1 MGAELGADLTSLHLM
16 NESRACF
23 IGMEGGAMTQ
33 QRVEL
38 PGAAHLALTPG
49 VRLLHPEEQVFA
61 AMLAG
66 WAAQQRSRMLATVT
80 LEQRLATVRRFATF
94 TGGYPWRWGPAD
106 VEEWTSWLR
115 SGARPRAHSTVRGYQ
130 NAIALFCDYLIDPRY
145 GWADECQTR
154 FGTHPVQVCHE
165 WNTVIHTT
173 AYEGRPGNRPFTR
186 AELQRLLDYA
196 DEQVARARRLKRK
209 GWLAAFRD
217 ATLLKVCYGWG
228 LRRRELVML
237 DTVDFTANPA
247 APEFGGYG
255 MLSVRYGKA
264 AKGSPP
270 RRRNVLTVMGWAAEV
285 VAEWAE
291 QVRGCYGPGQRTM
304 LWPTERGGRVSGA
317 YVGLRFDALRDAV
330 GLPGE
335 LRPHCLRHAY
345 VTHLIEDGFD
355 PFFVQQQVGHAWGS
369 TTAIYTGV
377 SSDYKNR
384 VLRQALDGAFTGQGG
399 GR

>member
-1 MGAELGADLTSLHLM
+1 M
-16 NESRACF
+16 
-23 IGMEGGAMTQ
+23 
-33 QRVEL
+33 
-38 PGAAHLALTPG
+38 
-49 VRLLHPEEQVFA
+49 
-61 AMLAG
+61 
-66 WAAQQRSRMLATVT
+66 
-80 LEQRLATVRRFATF
+80 
-94 TGGYPWRWGPAD
+94 
-106 VEEWTSWLR
+106 EEWTSWLR

-130 NAIALFCDYLIDPRY
+130 NAVALFCDYLIDPRY
-145 GWADECQTR
+145 GWTGECEAR

-217 ATLLKVCYGWG
+217 ATLFKVCYGWG

-285 VAEWAE
+285 VAEWVE

-317 YVGLRFDALRDAV
+317 YIGLRFDTFRDAL

-345 VTHLIEDGFD
+345 VTHLVEDGFD

-384 VLRQALDGAFTGQGG
+384 MLRRALDRAFADQGG

>member
-1 MGAELGADLTSLHLM
+1 
-16 NESRACF
+16 
-23 IGMEGGAMTQ
+23 
-33 QRVEL
+33 
-38 PGAAHLALTPG
+38 

-66 WAAQQRSRMLATVT
+66 WEARQRSRMLAQVTV
-80 LEQRLATVRRFATF
+80 EQRLATIRRFAAF
-94 TGGYPWRWGPAD
+94 TGSYPWRWTPAD

-130 NAIALFCDYLIDPRY
+130 NAVALFCDYLIDPRY
-145 GWADECQTR
+145 GWTGECEAR

-165 WNTVIHTT
+165 WDTVIHTT

-196 DEQVARARRLKRK
+196 DEQVARACRLKRK

-217 ATLLKVCYGWG
+217 ATLFKVCYGWG

-247 APEFGGYG
+247 APEFDGYG

-285 VAEWAE
+285 VAECPLCQPLVR
-291 QVRGCYGPGQRTM
+291 QVVAPN
-304 LWPTERGGRVSGA
+304 
-317 YVGLRFDALRDAV
+317 
-330 GLPGE
+330 
-335 LRPHCLRHAY
+335 H
-345 VTHLIEDGFD
+345 
-355 PFFVQQQVGHAWGS
+355 
-369 TTAIYTGV
+369 
-377 SSDYKNR
+377 
-384 VLRQALDGAFTGQGG
+384 
-399 GR
+399 